1 MTRRRWLS
9 FGCVVAVGV
18 VTSQPAW
25 AQLSLPPAGPSGGGF
40 AGANSGGYG
49 ASVPL
54 DFPPARGS
62 LPVPVQIT
70 YSEHGVGAAGRGWD
84 VPLSYIRRDNT
95 VVHRRPVG
103 TANVAPAPREQ
114 VSLTLDGRSMDL
126 LPLTTGGWIARND
139 DAQLQVSNQSDGSWV
154 AYDGQGRTYTFAA
167 ISSALTGAGIWLLQ
181 DITAIG
187 GGKVHLE
194 YEIATPTV
202 SGQAAIAIDLTQVS
216 YNPSPG
222 NANCYKNAVRFN
234 YDKPVDP
241 PVSISLIGTKLL
253 VRQHTLRDPTKPPQD
268 PNKPTTAAVDILAKE
283 SCAASDVRL
292 RHYEFT

>member
-1 MTRRRWLS
+1 MTRRRWVS
-9 FGCVVAVGV
+9 FGCMVLGAVLAAP
-18 VTSQPAW
+18 PAW

-54 DFPPARGS
+54 DFPPAHGG

-126 LPLTTGGWIARND
+126 LPLTTGDWIARND
-139 DAQLQVSNQSDGSWV
+139 DAQLQVRSQSDGSWV
-154 AYDGQGRTYTFAA
+154 AYDGQGRAPSLDGGGDTLSAPMARVSDATSASLGS
-167 ISSALTGAGIWLLQ
+167 IVGSGSSGTVSQPISRSSSA
-181 DITAIG
+181 
-187 GGKVHLE
+187 
-194 YEIATPTV
+194 
-202 SGQAAIAIDLTQVS
+202 
-216 YNPSPG
+216 
-222 NANCYKNAVRFN
+222 R
-234 YDKPVDP
+234 
-241 PVSISLIGTKLL
+241 SIRAR
-253 VRQHTLRDPTKPPQD
+253 VMRQ
-268 PNKPTTAAVDILAKE
+268 
-283 SCAASDVRL
+283 
-292 RHYEFT
+292 

>member
-1 MTRRRWLS
+1 MTRRRWVS
-9 FGCVVAVGV
+9 FGCMVLGAVLAAP
-18 VTSQPAW
+18 PAW

-54 DFPPARGS
+54 DFPAARGG

-126 LPLTTGGWIARND
+126 LPLTTGDWIARND
-139 DAQLQVSNQSDGSWV
+139 DAQLQVRSQSDGSWV
-154 AYDGQGRTYTFAA
+154 AYDGQGRAP
-167 ISSALTGAGIWLLQ
+167 SL
-181 DITAIG
+181 DG
-187 GGKVHLE
+187 GGDTLS
-194 YEIATPTV
+194 APM
-202 SGQAAIAIDLTQVS
+202 ARVS
-216 YNPSPG
+216 Y
-222 NANCYKNAVRFN
+222 ATRRVA
-234 YDKPVDP
+234 
-241 PVSISLIGTKLL
+241 
-253 VRQHTLRDPTKPPQD
+253 RQHRRQ
-268 PNKPTTAAVDILAKE
+268 
-283 SCAASDVRL
+283 R
-292 RHYEFT
+292 